1 MNINVAKAQLGLL
14 PELLSAGVARAF
26 GTKTSGSASA
36 STSGGSTPK
45 RISFAELP
53 DMQSSSDGGRRSSRF
68 KQKQARR
75 KKKRGRKGDEEG
87 VSGDGEN
94 DGSASG
100 GGYNSSLRDALESGG
115 PSIGGAWWSGWLGG
129 DGEFTGMGGG
139 SHGMYSSRLEDR
151 TSKPWSGAERP
162 GFGLGDWVM

>member
-1 MNINVAKAQLGLL
+1 MMNMNINVAKAQLGLL

-26 GTKTSGSASA
+26 GPKTSGSASA
-36 STSGGSTPK
+36 STSGRSTPK

-53 DMQSSSDGGRRSSRF
+53 DTQSLSDGGRRSSRF
-68 KQKQARR
+68 KERRKR
-75 KKKRGRKGDEEG
+75 KKKRGRGEAEEG

-100 GGYNSSLRDALESGG
+100 GGYNSSLRDALESGS
-115 PSIGGAWWSGWLGG
+115 PPIGGGWWSGWLGG
-129 DGEFTGMGGG
+129 DLGGGG
-139 SHGMYSSRLEDR
+139 SGMYVSRLEDQ